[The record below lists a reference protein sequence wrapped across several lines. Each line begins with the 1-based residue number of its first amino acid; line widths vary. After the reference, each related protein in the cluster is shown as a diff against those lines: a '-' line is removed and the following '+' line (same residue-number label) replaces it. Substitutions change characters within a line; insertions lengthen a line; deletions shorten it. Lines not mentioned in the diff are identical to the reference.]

1 MAQPTQNPFSE
12 QITMFAAPELLAAVT
27 GWAGALSGLVA
38 YGGLTAKRISP
49 DTLLYQGL
57 TLGGAALMGISATL
71 YGAVPSAVV
80 NAIWVVIGTYG
91 ILAIVRARRASG
103 AVVSRDATVPL
114 ELAAAVELPADALD
128 PTNGGTQPDAVKAET
143 MAAEAAA
150 LADADRTDIALA
162 A

>member
-1 MAQPTQNPFSE
+1 
-12 QITMFAAPELLAAVT
+12 MFAAPELLAAVT

-91 ILAIVRARRASG
+91 VLAIVRARRTAG
-103 AVVSRDATVPL
+103 AVVSFDAAVPL
-114 ELAAAVELPADALD
+114 ELTAEVALPDDDAARA
-128 PTNGGTQPDAVKAET
+128 GGTQPDAVKAET
-143 MAAEAAA
+143 IAAEAAA